1 MFEDLSLDDYKSK
14 FHDANVDHLLLDV
27 RTEEEFAQIRIP
39 GAINIQLEELAGEA
53 DEVAESAEGKPI
65 VMVCRT
71 GSRSM
76 LAAQILRM
84 SGITEPTIYNLS
96 GGTKG
101 WFEHQWPVEMGE

>member
-1 MFEDLSLDDYKSK
+1 MFEELSLDDYKLK
-14 FHDANVDHLLLDV
+14 FHDAKVDHLLLDV

-39 GAINIQLEELAGEA
+39 GAINIPLEDLSAEA
-53 DEVAESAEGKPI
+53 DEVAESAEGKAI

-84 SGITEPTIYNLS
+84 SGVTEPTIYNLS

-101 WFEHQWPVEMGE
+101 WYEHRWPVEMDE